1 MKDKFTKK
9 ALAEGYKARSVF
21 KLRDMDRKFH
31 LINKGDRVL
40 DIGAAPG
47 SWSQYAV
54 EKGAIAIA
62 VDIESV
68 NAHKVK
74 YIKADIF
81 DDVLFE
87 KVGIDYDLV
96 MSDVAPKT
104 TGIIDNDNYNSF
116 NLSSRSLEIAKK
128 VLKRNGNYVC
138 KIFQGE
144 YFDEFHKEVKKT
156 FRKVR
161 SVKPEA
167 SRKKSK
173 EIYLIGIDKL

>member
-9 ALAEGYKARSVF
+9 ALSEGYKARSVF
-21 KLRDMDRKFH
+21 KLRDMDRKFN
-31 LINKGDRVL
+31 LIKKGNRVL

-68 NAHKVK
+68 NTHKVK

-87 KVGIDYDLV
+87 KVGTGYDLV
-96 MSDVAPKT
+96 MSDAAPKT
-104 TGIIDNDNYNSF
+104 TGILDSDNYNSF
-116 NLSSRSLEIAKK
+116 KLSSRSLDIAKK
-128 VLKRNGNYVC
+128 VLKRKGNYIC

-144 YFDEFHKEVKKT
+144 YFDEFHKEVKKN
-156 FRKVR
+156 FRKLKTI
-161 SVKPEA
+161 KPEA

>member
-87 KVGIDYDLV
+87 KV
-96 MSDVAPKT
+96 
-104 TGIIDNDNYNSF
+104 
-116 NLSSRSLEIAKK
+116 
-128 VLKRNGNYVC
+128 
-138 KIFQGE
+138 
-144 YFDEFHKEVKKT
+144 
-156 FRKVR
+156 
-161 SVKPEA
+161 
-167 SRKKSK
+167 
-173 EIYLIGIDKL
+173 